1 MAYRQMQGKNQIR
14 MPHVRRPLW
23 AICFSDQMGG
33 RVIKQI
39 KNINNK
45 K

>member
-1 MAYRQMQGKNQIR
+1 MVHRQMQGKNQIC

-23 AICFSDQMGG
+23 AIYFSDQMGG
-33 RVIKQI
+33 RVIKQTN
-39 KNINNK
+39 NINNK